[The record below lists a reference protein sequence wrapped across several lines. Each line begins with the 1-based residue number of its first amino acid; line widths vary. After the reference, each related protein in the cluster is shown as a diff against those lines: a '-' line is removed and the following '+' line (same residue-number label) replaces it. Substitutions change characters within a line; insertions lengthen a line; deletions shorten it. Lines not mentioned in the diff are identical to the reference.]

1 MKRIVV
7 AIAVSVVLAAC
18 GSDTDGPTTAPQTTT
33 EGSAGPGEETTDQP
47 PRSLQ
52 RRTPPHRPM
61 IPRRSP
67 RTNRAS
73 DPTDTGEGSGD
84 FTTGP
89 SQSADFP
96 DLVGAYLPETA
107 RVGGHD
113 TYERVVVEYS
123 GNEGTLNWSASYEDA
138 PIQDGSGFEV
148 DMGGEEFLT
157 IWVSGVTYP
166 TGDPGEFEISG
177 LNQATAIQDVHV
189 DMPFEGMHTFFIGVD
204 EKRPLPRTG
213 PQRSHENRRRR
224 PKIVS

>member
-33 EGSAGPGEETTDQP
+33 EGSAGPGEETTEPASEEPTTEDTTAP
-47 PRSLQ
+47 SDDPTTES
-52 RRTPPHRPM
+52 TDEP
-61 IPRRSP
+61 
-67 RTNRAS
+67 TS
-73 DPTDTGEGSGD
+73 DPTDTGEDSGD

-157 IWVSGVTYP
+157 VWVSGVTYP

-204 EKRPLPRTG
+204 EKRPYRVQVLNDPMR
-213 PQRSHENRRRR
+213 
-224 PKIVS
+224 IVVDVQK